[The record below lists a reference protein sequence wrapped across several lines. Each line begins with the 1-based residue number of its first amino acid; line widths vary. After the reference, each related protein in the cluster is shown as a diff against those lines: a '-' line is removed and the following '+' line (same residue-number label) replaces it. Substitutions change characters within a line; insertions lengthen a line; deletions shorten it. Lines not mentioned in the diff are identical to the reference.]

1 MDYKFE
7 IEMMTAELLKLQ
19 KAYDEGHPEVT
30 DEEYDRKYFELQKLE
45 NAFNYRLPNS
55 PTQQVSFE
63 VVSELKKVKHNHP
76 MLSLAKTKELE
87 EVASFLGEHESIAM
101 CKMDGL
107 TCSLRYENGVLVGA
121 ETRGDGE
128 IGEDIL
134 HNAYTVSSIPAMLPY
149 DFTGTIDGEI
159 ICRYDDF
166 EKINQNSEYK
176 NPRNYASGS
185 IRLLDANECS
195 NRKLTFVAWDCIH
208 GMKEK
213 TLHGRLEHL
222 RALGFKIVLYR
233 ISDSMN
239 LQEAV
244 SALQEDAIA
253 MSYPIDGIVF
263 KFDDCEYYESLGRTD
278 HHFKGGLAYKF
289 YDELYDTR
297 LLNIE
302 YSMGRTGILTPVAIF
317 EPIDIDGAVVERAS
331 LHNLS
336 VMEEIMG
343 KCCWVG
349 QPIKIYRANQII
361 PQIAEAMHMDYGD
374 VISKGGVTCDGFS
387 GDIFC
392 PCCGGGTSIEIS
404 ESGVKNL
411 ICDNPMCSGKLL
423 NRLDHFCG
431 KKGLDIKGLSKK
443 TLEKLIEWN
452 WVNELA
458 DIISLDNHQFEW
470 SNKSGFGEKSVDK
483 VLSVIAEK
491 CRGVELWQMISA
503 AGIPTI
509 GTTQS
514 KILAKYFKTW
524 DKFRSAADEYFN
536 FEKIDGFGEVATY
549 ELLNFDYSEIDA
561 VAKKVRVIDVKEE
574 QQITSLNGITVVI
587 TGRLKCGTRDKMKA
601 AIEAAGGKVTGSVSS
616 KTNYLI
622 NNDASS
628 TTAKNK
634 KALDLG
640 VTIIT
645 EQEFIEKFSLDF

>member
-7 IEMMTAELLKLQ
+7 ITRMTAELLELQ

-30 DEEYDRKYFELQKLE
+30 DEEYDRKYFALQKLE
-45 NAFNYRLPNS
+45 NTFNYRLPNS

-107 TCSLRYENGVLVGA
+107 TCSLRYEKGVLVGA

-134 HNAYTVSSIPAMLPY
+134 HNAYTVPSIPAMLPY

-195 NRKLTFVAWDCIH
+195 NRKLTFGAWDCIY
-208 GMKEK
+208 GMEEK

-222 RALGFKIVLYR
+222 KALGFKIVLYKT
-233 ISDSMN
+233 SDSMS

-244 SALQEDAIA
+244 STLQEDATA

-263 KFDDCEYYESLGRTD
+263 KFDNCEYYESLGRTD

-317 EPIDIDGAVVERAS
+317 EPIDIDGTIVERAS

-343 KCCWVG
+343 KCRWVG
-349 QPIKIYRANQII
+349 QPIKVFKANQII

-374 VISKGGVTCDGFS
+374 IISKGGVTCDGFS

-452 WVNELA
+452 WVDELA

-470 SNKSGFGEKSVDK
+470 SHQSGFGEKSVDK
-483 VLSVIAEK
+483 VLGAIAEK

-514 KILAKYFKTW
+514 KILAKYFNTW
-524 DKFRSAADEYFN
+524 DKFRSAADEHFN

-549 ELLNFDYSEIDA
+549 ELLNFNYSEIDA
-561 VAKKVRVIDVKEE
+561 VAKKVKVLDVKEK
-574 QQITSLNGITVVI
+574 QQVTSLNGITVVI

-601 AIEAAGGKVTGSVSS
+601 AIEAAGGKVTGSVSG

>member
-45 NAFNYRLPNS
+45 NTFNYRLPNS

-76 MLSLAKTKELE
+76 MLSLAKTKDLE
-87 EVASFLGEHESIAM
+87 EVASFLGGHDSIAM

-107 TCSLRYENGVLVGA
+107 TCSLRYEKGVLVGA

-134 HNAYTVSSIPAMLPY
+134 HNAYTVPSIPAMLPY

-195 NRKLTFVAWDCIH
+195 NRKLTFIAWDCIY

-222 RALGFKIVLYR
+222 RALGFKIVLYKT
-233 ISDSMN
+233 SDSMS

-244 SALQEDAIA
+244 SALQEDATA

-297 LLNIE
+297 LLDIK

-317 EPIDIDGAVVERAS
+317 EPIDIDGTIVERAS

-343 KCCWVG
+343 KCRWVG
-349 QPIKIYRANQII
+349 QPIKVAKMNQII
-361 PQIAEAMHMDYGD
+361 PQ
-374 VISKGGVTCDGFS
+374 VIS
-387 GDIFC
+387 
-392 PCCGGGTSIEIS
+392 
-404 ESGVKNL
+404 
-411 ICDNPMCSGKLL
+411 
-423 NRLDHFCG
+423 
-431 KKGLDIKGLSKK
+431 
-443 TLEKLIEWN
+443 
-452 WVNELA
+452 
-458 DIISLDNHQFEW
+458 
-470 SNKSGFGEKSVDK
+470 
-483 VLSVIAEK
+483 AEK
-491 CRGVELWQMISA
+491 
-503 AGIPTI
+503 
-509 GTTQS
+509 
-514 KILAKYFKTW
+514 W
-524 DKFRSAADEYFN
+524 DK
-536 FEKIDGFGEVATY
+536 
-549 ELLNFDYSEIDA
+549 
-561 VAKKVRVIDVKEE
+561 
-574 QQITSLNGITVVI
+574 
-587 TGRLKCGTRDKMKA
+587 
-601 AIEAAGGKVTGSVSS
+601 
-616 KTNYLI
+616 
-622 NNDASS
+622 
-628 TTAKNK
+628 
-634 KALDLG
+634 
-640 VTIIT
+640 T
-645 EQEFIEKFSLDF
+645 E